1 MADPYRERVIDHYRN
16 PRNEGVLED
25 ADCSGQEDNPV
36 CGDTV
41 RVDVRLEDGRVTA
54 ARFRGRGCV
63 LCLAAASL
71 LTEEIQGKTVDELRA
86 LRDEDAFEML
96 GFRPGPV
103 RARCALLA
111 LRALQAG
118 LGQLDSSPS

>member
-1 MADPYRERVIDHYRN
+1 MADVYRERIIDHYRD
-16 PRNEGVLED
+16 PRNQGVLED

-54 ARFRGRGCV
+54 ARFSGRGCV

-71 LTEEIQGKTVDELRA
+71 LTEEIQGKTVAELQG
-86 LRDEDAFEML
+86 LRDEHVFEML

-103 RARCALLA
+103 RAKCGLLP

-118 LGQLDSSPS
+118 LGQLDRSPS